1 MIKSKIKYFLDNIQ
15 IYKEDEKIIEQID
28 KHQEITF
35 DIFDTLIKRNV
46 PNPKDVFSVI
56 ESILGENNFRKKRV
70 EAEIK
75 AREKKTEVTLDEIY
89 DEYEC
94 TNLNRE
100 TIKRAEIEFE
110 LSMCVVNIDI
120 LPIFKYACEKKRVF
134 LVSDMYLSRAVI
146 EEILNNAGIVGYE
159 QLIISNEL
167 NINKHSGDL
176 YNYVREK
183 YELKNPLHIGNDF
196 VSDYLMAKK
205 QKFDALKIRT
215 NTYRLDRKY
224 LKVNNSDY
232 LNAFLS
238 NHHSLE
244 NGDYYNFGFERFGPV
259 LYGFTK
265 WLYEDMEK
273 EKIDEVFFMARDGY
287 IMKKIYDQLGCDKN
301 IPDRYFEVSRR
312 SLRVPRYAK
321 FNSLEE
327 IMGETPLLSVTN
339 MEQILD
345 SFGLN
350 PLKYKE
356 IINKYGFN
364 LDSVLKRD
372 NLVNEKKFVALF
384 NEIKDDIF
392 ENAIAENDLLLE
404 YLKQFDFS
412 KKIAIVDIGWG
423 GSIQSNLIQTLDENH
438 IENDVIGYYFG
449 LAKESKN
456 KLGKKGYKAKGYLFD
471 CLNSDSD
478 HDIEISFRP
487 LFETLFLEQS
497 GSIMKYEHKDNVVV
511 AKRYPYEYEIDRS
524 LLPEALRV
532 RDIQAGALQ
541 FARKYSLSKLSD
553 YIGDNRELYFDY
565 IYSTGT
571 NPSKKDLEMYGD
583 FLFFNNGSEAYLS
596 KTKGMGYYIIH
607 PKQFLKDLSA
617 AQWKIG
623 YLKRTL
629 KVRLPYLKIYTLL
642 HKIANRTED

>member
-134 LVSDMYLSRAVI
+134 LVSDMYLSRTVI

-265 WLYEDMEK
+265 WLYEDMKK

-287 IMKKIYDQLGCDKN
+287 IMKIIYEQLGYDKN

-392 ENAIAENDLLLE
+392 ENAIVENDLLLE

-456 KLGKKGYKAKGYLFD
+456 KLGKKEYKAKGYLFD
-471 CLNSDSD
+471 CLNSDND

-642 HKIANRTED
+642 HKIANGTED

>member
-1 MIKSKIKYFLDNIQ
+1 MIMSKIKYFLDNIQ

-134 LVSDMYLSRAVI
+134 LVSDMYLSRTVI

-287 IMKKIYDQLGCDKN
+287 IMKIIYDQLGYDKN

-350 PLKYKE
+350 PLKYNE

-392 ENAIAENDLLLE
+392 ENAIVENDLLLE

-471 CLNSDSD
+471 CLNSDND

-607 PKQFLKDLSA
+607 PKQFLKDLSG

-642 HKIANRTED
+642 HKIANGTED